1 MIKAA
6 TNEISIFS
14 DAEIKATINTIIIP
28 LILTISTN
36 NIAFGLCWILLLSII
51 YIFVHK
57 QKVENAKMFFHFL
70 KILIMIATGV
80 FAVFGLLIV

>member
-14 DAEIKATINTIIIP
+14 DAEIKATLNTIIIP

-51 YIFVHK
+51 YIFVQK

-70 KILIMIATGV
+70 KIEVVIATGV
-80 FAVFGLLIV
+80 FAILGFMIV

>member
-14 DAEIKATINTIIIP
+14 DAEIKATLNTIIIP
-28 LILTISTN
+28 FILTISTN

-51 YIFVHK
+51 YVFVQK

-70 KILIMIATGV
+70 KIEIMIATGA
-80 FAVFGLLIV
+80 FAVFGLMII